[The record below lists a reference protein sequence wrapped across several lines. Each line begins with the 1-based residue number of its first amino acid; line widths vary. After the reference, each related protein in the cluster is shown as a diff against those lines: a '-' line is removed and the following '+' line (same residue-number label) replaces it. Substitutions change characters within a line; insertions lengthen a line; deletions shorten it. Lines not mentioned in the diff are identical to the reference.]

1 MPVGWVPLALVAW
14 ARFNSDPMK
23 NLFGLR
29 ANRPYL
35 VRESGSTTHH
45 EVTVTRANAESA
57 RLVFRDGT
65 MVDLTTQSDVEVVR
79 DTIVFH

>member
-1 MPVGWVPLALVAW
+1 MPPDVHLGGFSL
-14 ARFNSDPMK
+14 FTPMK

-29 ANRPYL
+29 ANRAYL

-57 RLVFRDGT
+57 HLVFRDGT
-65 MVDLTTQSDVEVVR
+65 MVDLTPQSDVEVVR